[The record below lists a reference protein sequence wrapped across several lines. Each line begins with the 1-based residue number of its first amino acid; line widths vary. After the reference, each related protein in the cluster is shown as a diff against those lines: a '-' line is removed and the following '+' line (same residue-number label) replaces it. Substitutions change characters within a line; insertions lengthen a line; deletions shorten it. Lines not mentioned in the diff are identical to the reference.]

1 MPGFKNSLISIR
13 KLCDAECTA
22 TFDKN
27 KLTVYDNTGAIVLSG
42 TREQAG
48 AQLWRVNIAPQTLP
62 AALLTTL
69 STSSQPHVIP
79 MDEPAQHR
87 PGVLPGTDQQPV
99 ETQQHPTG
107 IRDTELQQKRITTPS
122 TPPKP
127 LRPTGPKVPTQRSH
141 PATKTTYYA
150 RAYDL
155 PSVPALI
162 AFLHATAGYPVKQT
176 WLEAIKRGAYDSWPG
191 LTAQLAARYCPTTD
205 ETIKGHMAQPRQ
217 HIRSTQPNG
226 ANPNEFTSPATPT
239 ATDTIHLEVVPVNK
253 LFTDDTG
260 RFQPRSRS
268 GNQYV
273 MVALHTQSNAIL
285 VQPFANKSDTHR
297 IPAYQAIYNRL
308 KAVNNAPMMHI
319 MDNEASAAL
328 QHVITTNGCQLQ
340 LVPQHVHRRN
350 AAERA
355 IRTFKDHFLAC
366 LAGMD
371 PTFPADCW
379 DLLLPQ
385 VELTLNL
392 LRPTPLRTATSA
404 WEALFGKFTF
414 DATPMGPAGCKVLI
428 HAKPA
433 VRRSWDFRV
442 HDGYHL
448 GPALSHYR
456 CYRVLTKTS
465 KAVLITDAVRFRP
478 HKPLLP
484 APTMNDKLLHALHRI
499 DSTLATNAETPS
511 TTQLLALHAIRGIL
525 NAYAQPTQPAQAD
538 KAITHPF
545 PGVPGN
551 ATRTQPPTTATT
563 PPHTTYEEDWT
574 EVRRGTRH
582 TANHPEPV
590 ATHTRA
596 RLANSNTNAFALLA
610 ECDDDDTTPT
620 RLTTPLAV
628 PIIDQETGESLEH
641 RQLRKHPKYKQVW
654 DTSYAN
660 ELGRLCQG
668 VGTNANDPTK
678 KRVDRTNTFHPIHFQ
693 DIPNDRRRDVTYTRV
708 VCKVRPQK
716 EDPNRTRITIGGN
729 RICYPGDTATR
740 TGSVELVK
748 LQVNSVISMK
758 DARFACYDISNF
770 YLGTPL
776 DRPKYVQIRICDI
789 PQEFIDEYDLTL
801 YEHNGW
807 VYFEITNGVY
817 RLKQAG
823 KLANDL
829 LAECLDAHG
838 YYQSTTTPGFWKHR
852 WRPISFV
859 LIVDDFG
866 IKYVGKQ
873 HADHLLMALTQH
885 YKVTTDWTGS
895 KFAGIDLAWNYP
907 ARTVRLTMTGYIAD
921 VLLKYNHTRPTK
933 PQHAP
938 HACRTIT
945 YGAREQL
952 LPDKD
957 TSPPL
962 SAAGIKRI
970 QAIIGSL
977 LYYAR
982 AVDNKLLATLSSLSA
997 QQAQATENTDKA
1009 VKQLLEYVATYPAD
1023 GVTYRASTMTLA
1035 AHSDASFL
1043 TKSGSRSRAG
1053 AHIFLTDDD
1062 PIPRSNG
1069 PVLTMSQIIKF
1080 VMASAAEAE
1089 LAALYLTA
1097 REMIPLR
1104 QTLKEMGWKQ
1114 PCSPIQTDNSTAVGF
1129 ISDTIIQRRIKMIW
1143 MRLHWLRCRAAQ
1155 GQFRFYWDKGSQT

>member
-1 MPGFKNSLISIR
+1 
-13 KLCDAECTA
+13 
-22 TFDKN
+22 
-27 KLTVYDNTGAIVLSG
+27 
-42 TREQAG
+42 
-48 AQLWRVNIAPQTLP
+48 
-62 AALLTTL
+62 
-69 STSSQPHVIP
+69 
-79 MDEPAQHR
+79 
-87 PGVLPGTDQQPV
+87 
-99 ETQQHPTG
+99 
-107 IRDTELQQKRITTPS
+107 
-122 TPPKP
+122 
-127 LRPTGPKVPTQRSH
+127 
-141 PATKTTYYA
+141 
-150 RAYDL
+150 
-155 PSVPALI
+155 
-162 AFLHATAGYPVKQT
+162 
-176 WLEAIKRGAYDSWPG
+176 
-191 LTAQLAARYCPTTD
+191 
-205 ETIKGHMAQPRQ
+205 
-217 HIRSTQPNG
+217 
-226 ANPNEFTSPATPT
+226 
-239 ATDTIHLEVVPVNK
+239 
-253 LFTDDTG
+253 
-260 RFQPRSRS
+260 
-268 GNQYV
+268 
-273 MVALHTQSNAIL
+273 
-285 VQPFANKSDTHR
+285 
-297 IPAYQAIYNRL
+297 
-308 KAVNNAPMMHI
+308 
-319 MDNEASAAL
+319 
-328 QHVITTNGCQLQ
+328 
-340 LVPQHVHRRN
+340 
-350 AAERA
+350 
-355 IRTFKDHFLAC
+355 
-366 LAGMD
+366 
-371 PTFPADCW
+371 
-379 DLLLPQ
+379 
-385 VELTLNL
+385 
-392 LRPTPLRTATSA
+392 
-404 WEALFGKFTF
+404 
-414 DATPMGPAGCKVLI
+414 
-428 HAKPA
+428 
-433 VRRSWDFRV
+433 
-442 HDGYHL
+442 
-448 GPALSHYR
+448 
-456 CYRVLTKTS
+456 
-465 KAVLITDAVRFRP
+465 
-478 HKPLLP
+478 
-484 APTMNDKLLHALHRI
+484 
-499 DSTLATNAETPS
+499 
-511 TTQLLALHAIRGIL
+511 
-525 NAYAQPTQPAQAD
+525 
-538 KAITHPF
+538 
-545 PGVPGN
+545 
-551 ATRTQPPTTATT
+551 
-563 PPHTTYEEDWT
+563 
-574 EVRRGTRH
+574 
-582 TANHPEPV
+582 
-590 ATHTRA
+590 
-596 RLANSNTNAFALLA
+596 
-610 ECDDDDTTPT
+610 
-620 RLTTPLAV
+620 
-628 PIIDQETGESLEH
+628 
-641 RQLRKHPKYKQVW
+641 
-654 DTSYAN
+654 
-660 ELGRLCQG
+660 
-668 VGTNANDPTK
+668 
-678 KRVDRTNTFHPIHFQ
+678 
-693 DIPNDRRRDVTYTRV
+693 
-708 VCKVRPQK
+708 
-716 EDPNRTRITIGGN
+716 
-729 RICYPGDTATR
+729 
-740 TGSVELVK
+740 
-748 LQVNSVISMK
+748 MK